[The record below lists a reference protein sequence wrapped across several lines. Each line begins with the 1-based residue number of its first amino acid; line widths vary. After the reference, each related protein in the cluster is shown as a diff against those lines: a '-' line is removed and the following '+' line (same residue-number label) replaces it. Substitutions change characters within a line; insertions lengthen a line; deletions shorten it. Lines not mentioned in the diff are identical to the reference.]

1 MNLFVKKN
9 IVLVSVLAVSGVVA
23 LVLLVFIAIASF
35 GLFETFSDIAKVK
48 VDVAALNRKSPAP
61 CPENEERIKKD
72 IEVVDRALAGFSVTF
87 EPPMQSAVNEF
98 IKVLQPPVV
107 APREGANG
115 LNEEEFQK
123 YRVVHPN
130 ESEMD
135 DEAIQKLPKISRK
148 LTLAEFKELYNSR
161 FEKDYGDSPS
171 KNMLSTQELFID
183 RFSRLFPNWNAA
195 LRAFVKAARQL
206 TVEPIA
212 GFNDEAVLLTAMGFP
227 RAVPQPLPFSNH
239 MDEYSKALRK
249 IAGEDEE
256 KFFLAQAVIDFMNK
270 REGNGNT
277 VNLNV
282 ADMREMYFHRDVLGN
297 LLTHVVKS
305 GVKAMYDIKARDF
318 ADAPEEGRLY
328 GNFVENIGNFKL
340 YHYTIEVSGSLE
352 NVRKLCRMLDESYK
366 NKRLYVV
373 RAVTLYAE
381 ENGAAVLMG
390 QKQAPKEEA
399 NKSEESEVQG
409 RRRRRRQSEDE
420 LSESEH
426 EKWKKADEE
435 LERAKE
441 PEKRKDYAAVLVGKT
456 PQCRAMIDID
466 YIIPEQQQ

>member
-9 IVLVSVLAVSGVVA
+9 IVLVSVLSVSAVVA

-72 IEVVDRALAGFSVTF
+72 IAVVDRALAGFTVTF
-87 EPPMQSAVNEF
+87 EAPMQSAVDEF
-98 IKVLQPPVV
+98 IKVLQAPVV

-183 RFSRLFPNWNAA
+183 RFSRLFPNWNVA

-212 GFNDEAVLLTAMGFP
+212 GFNDEAVLLSAMGFP
-227 RAVPQPLPFSNH
+227 RAVPQPLPFANH
-239 MDEYSKALRK
+239 MEEYSKALRK

-256 KFFLAQAVIDFMNK
+256 KFFLAPAVLDFMNK
-270 REGNGNT
+270 REGVNA
-277 VNLNV
+277 NLNV
-282 ADMREMYFHRDVLGN
+282 GDMREMYFHRDVLGN
-297 LLTHVVKS
+297 LLGNVVKS
-305 GVKAMYDIKARDF
+305 GVKAMYDIKARDW

-328 GNFVENIGNFKL
+328 GNFVENVGNFRL
-340 YHYTIEVSGSLE
+340 YHYTIEVSGTLE
-352 NVRKLCRMLDESYK
+352 NIRNLCRMLDESYK
-366 NKRLYVV
+366 NKRLYIV
-373 RAVTLYAE
+373 RAVTLYSE
-381 ENGAAVLMG
+381 DNGAAVLMG
-390 QKQAPKEEA
+390 QKEAPKD
-399 NKSEESEVQG
+399 ESKKEDEPEVQG
-409 RRRRRRQSEDE
+409 RRRRRQTEE
-420 LSESEH
+420 EVSESEH
-426 EKWKKADEE
+426 EKWKKVDEE

-441 PEKRKDYAAVLVGKT
+441 PEKRKDYAAVLVGKA